1 MGDDLEARLKTHQR
15 AFEGLMSLI
24 PAKDYYGKDESITST
39 EWTRV
44 GKKQSKAERQ
54 AAKRA
59 KLDPANHRSALDVL
73 EENARKRKRELE
85 AEAEAEAEADGNDSS
100 DLDVDVERE
109 KPGEGMRTPSVKAK
123 KQKTAKDDAD
133 AEAEAEATPSQQ
145 TKDEEKKATREARAK
160 AKADKKQQQREKKK
174 EKQAQKQQNQQSK
187 KAHQEEFSKGLT
199 DTKESDDENE
209 EASDPVDEEEEEEEE
224 ELDDDDQIQAMD
236 VSGLV
241 EEEQS
246 TATPSAAD
254 STASTAS
261 ADSNAS
267 SSSSM
272 PPPSEIPQKK
282 EKKSLIPNQQKHEE
296 FRARLQARLEEMRA
310 KRKADGPDGRPAK
323 NRAELIETRRKK
335 EAERK
340 QTKKAQRQLAQED
353 EDRLKAEEQLAR
365 IRGGSGSPSIF
376 SHRSSP
382 DRERN
387 LSFGRVAWSDGKQL
401 EGDLSGFRESKK
413 SKGKSDART
422 ALEAAKNKQARLN
435 ALDEGKR
442 KDIQEKDLWLNAKRR
457 AQGERVHDDP
467 KLLKKSVKR
476 MDQAKA
482 KSSREWGD
490 RKEAVDKG
498 KEQRQKK
505 REENLR
511 KRREEKGVKGKKKAS
526 KPGKKVKKRAGFEGT
541 FKAK

>member
-59 KLDPANHRSALDVL
+59 KLDPANHKSALDVL

-85 AEAEAEAEADGNDSS
+85 VEAEADGNDSS
-100 DLDVDVERE
+100 DLDLDIERE
-109 KPGEGMRTPSVKAK
+109 KPGEGLRTPSAKAK

-133 AEAEAEATPSQQ
+133 ADPTPTQQ
-145 TKDEEKKATREARAK
+145 TKDEEKKAAKEARAK

-187 KAHQEEFSKGLT
+187 KAQQEEFSQGLT
-199 DTKESDDENE
+199 DTKESDDEDE
-209 EASDPVDEEEEEEEE
+209 EVADSAGEEEEH
-224 ELDDDDQIQAMD
+224 DDDDQIQAMD

-261 ADSNAS
+261 VASNAS

-282 EKKSLIPNQQKHEE
+282 EKKSLVPNQQKHEE

-323 NRAELIETRRKK
+323 NRAELIEARRKK

-413 SKGKSDART
+413 QKGKSDAKT

-435 ALDEGKR
+435 ALDEEKR

-476 MDQAKA
+476 LDQGKA

-490 RKEAVDKG
+490 RKEAVEKG
-498 KEQRQKK
+498 IEARQKK
-505 REENLR
+505 REGNLR
-511 KRREEKGVKGKKKAS
+511 KRREEKGVKGKKKVG

>member
-1 MGDDLEARLKTHQR
+1 
-15 AFEGLMSLI
+15 MSLI

-44 GKKQSKAERQ
+44 GKKQSKAEKK

-59 KLDPANHRSALDVL
+59 KLDPANHKSALDVL

-85 AEAEAEAEADGNDSS
+85 AEAEGDDSS
-100 DLDVDVERE
+100 DFDMGVEKER
-109 KPGEGMRTPSVKAK
+109 PGEGMRAASSKAK
-123 KQKTAKDDAD
+123 KQKTA
-133 AEAEAEATPSQQ
+133 AEAEAEAEAPSKKEA
-145 TKDEEKKATREARAK
+145 KDEEKRAAKEARAK
-160 AKADKKQQQREKKK
+160 ANAEKRQQKLEKKK
-174 EKQAQKQQNQQSK
+174 EKQVQKQQTQQTK
-187 KAHQEEFSKGLT
+187 KAQQDEFSKALN
-199 DTKESDDENE
+199 DTEESDEE
-209 EASDPVDEEEEEEEE
+209 EASDSPDEQEHDE
-224 ELDDDDQIQAMD
+224 DQIQAMD

-246 TATPSAAD
+246 TATTSAAD

-261 ADSNAS
+261 VASAAS
-267 SSSSM
+267 SASSM

-282 EKKSLIPNQQKHEE
+282 EKKSLVPDHQKHED
-296 FRARLQARLEEMRA
+296 FRARLMAKLDAMRA
-310 KRKADGPDGRPAK
+310 ARKADGPDGRPAK
-323 NRAELIETRRKK
+323 NRAELIEARRKK

-340 QTKKAQRQLAQED
+340 AAKKAQRQLAQED

-413 SKGKSDART
+413 QKGRSDAKT

-435 ALDEGKR
+435 ALDEEKR

-476 MDQAKA
+476 LDKAKA

-490 RKEAVDKG
+490 RQEAVTKG
-498 KEQRQKK
+498 KEARQKK

-511 KRREEKGVKGKKKAS
+511 KRKEEKGTKGKKKAG

>member
-44 GKKQSKAERQ
+44 GKKQSKAERR

-59 KLDPANHRSALDVL
+59 KLDPANQKSALDVL

-85 AEAEAEAEADGNDSS
+85 AEADGDASS
-100 DLDVDVERE
+100 DFEMDIEKE
-109 KPGEGMRTPSVKAK
+109 KPGEGMKTASGKTK
-123 KQKTAKDDAD
+123 KQKTTKDAD
-133 AEAEAEATPSQQ
+133 ADATSNKQ
-145 TKDEEKKATREARAK
+145 TKDEEKKAAQEARAK
-160 AKADKKQQQREKKK
+160 AKAEKQQAQREKKK
-174 EKQAQKQQNQQSK
+174 EKQAQKQQSQQAK
-187 KAHQEEFSKGLT
+187 KAQQQEFSKTLT
-199 DTKESDDENE
+199 DTAE
-209 EASDPVDEEEEEEEE
+209 PEEEDDAAEATDEDKEHDE
-224 ELDDDDQIQAMD
+224 DDDDQIQAMD

-241 EEEQS
+241 DEE

-254 STASTAS
+254 SNASTAS
-261 ADSNAS
+261 LASAS

-282 EKKSLIPNQQKHEE
+282 EKKSLIPDEKKHEE

-323 NRAELIETRRKK
+323 NRAELIEARRKK

-340 QTKKAQRQLAQED
+340 AAKKAQRQLAQED
-353 EDRLKAEEQLAR
+353 EERLKAEEQLTR

-376 SHRSSP
+376 SHQSSP
-382 DRERN
+382 DRDRN

-401 EGDLSGFRESKK
+401 DGDLSGFRESKK
-413 SKGKSDART
+413 QKGRSDPKT
-422 ALEAAKNKQARLN
+422 ALEAAKNKQARLG
-435 ALDEGKR
+435 ALDEEKR
-442 KDIQEKDLWLNAKRR
+442 KKIEEQDLWLNAKRR

-476 MDQAKA
+476 LDKQKA

-490 RKEAVDKG
+490 RKEAVEKG
-498 KEQRQKK
+498 IEARQKK

-511 KRREEKGVKGKKKAS
+511 KRRDEKGMKGKKKAS

>member
-59 KLDPANHRSALDVL
+59 KLDPANHKSALDVL

-85 AEAEAEAEADGNDSS
+85 AEADGNDSS
-100 DLDVDVERE
+100 DLDMDIERE
-109 KPGEGMRTPSVKAK
+109 KPGEGMRTLSAKAK

-133 AEAEAEATPSQQ
+133 PTPNQQ
-145 TKDEEKKATREARAK
+145 TKDEEKKAAKEARVR

-174 EKQAQKQQNQQSK
+174 EKQAQKQHHQQSR
-187 KAHQEEFSKGLT
+187 KAQQEESSKALT
-199 DTKESDDENE
+199 DTGETADEDE
-209 EASDPVDEEEEEEEE
+209 EASGSADEEEEH
-224 ELDDDDQIQAMD
+224 DDDQIQAMD

-261 ADSNAS
+261 VASNVS

-272 PPPSEIPQKK
+272 PPPSDIPQKK
-282 EKKSLIPNQQKHEE
+282 EKKSLVPNQQKHEE

-323 NRAELIETRRKK
+323 NRAELIEARRKK

-340 QTKKAQRQLAQED
+340 QAKKAQRQLAQED
-353 EDRLKAEEQLAR
+353 EERLKAEEQLAR

-413 SKGKSDART
+413 QKGRSDAKT

-435 ALDEGKR
+435 ALDEEKR

-476 MDQAKA
+476 LDQAKA

-490 RKEAVDKG
+490 RKEAVEKG
-498 KEQRQKK
+498 KETRQKK

-511 KRREEKGVKGKKKAS
+511 KRRDEKGMKGKKKVG

-541 FKAK
+541 FRAK